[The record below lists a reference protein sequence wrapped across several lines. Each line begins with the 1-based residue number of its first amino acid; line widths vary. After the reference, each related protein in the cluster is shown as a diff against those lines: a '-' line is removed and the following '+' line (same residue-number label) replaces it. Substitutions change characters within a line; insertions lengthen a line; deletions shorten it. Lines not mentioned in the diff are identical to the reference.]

1 MMHSPV
7 TTVEKLAIF
16 QGTAQRNVKIGV
28 IVIVTG
34 IVRMIVNAT
43 TVVDRDIYHVIVTG
57 LVEVVVV
64 VVDLATSNVTSE

>member
-1 MMHSPV
+1 M
-7 TTVEKLAIF
+7 EKLVIF

-28 IVIVTG
+28 VVIETG

-43 TVVDRDIYHVIVTG
+43 TVVDRDIYHAIVTD

-64 VVDLATSNVTSE
+64 VAAVDLVT